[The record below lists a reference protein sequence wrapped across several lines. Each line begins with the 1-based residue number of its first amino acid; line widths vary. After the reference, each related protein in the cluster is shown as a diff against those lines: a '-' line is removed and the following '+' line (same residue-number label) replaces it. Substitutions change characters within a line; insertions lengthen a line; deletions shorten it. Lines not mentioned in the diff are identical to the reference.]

1 MATEGARVKLPI
13 ALTNLAHYTAPLR
26 RFGASSLGRLFVLA
40 IGMAAMT
47 AFTISDLQKSA
58 SFWLSACLW
67 CCLAYFAVEAYVR
80 AQAAFQA
87 GKARSY
93 LLSASGFVDLV
104 AIFPV
109 PIALAYGVAQP
120 TAWLS
125 ELIMGSQAGAEFAGL
140 RPACARVRARGKT
153 ARQRPGAVPDRA
165 VPLLRR
171 HACAGARRAA
181 RGIRLV
187 AAGAVVGGG
196 DADHDRIR
204 RRGAAHPFGPPAR
217 RLRHDLRHRHLR
229 IVDRYPGHRL
239 RRRKPAAQFHPDLG
253 SRQQGAV
260 LPDARPVGD
269 CRDHPYA
276 AAARSAGQDRG
287 DPPRPGRRLH
297 VFHRRRRSRSRRQTD
312 AGSAGNRSVLRRA
325 CAARQFG
332 PQRQCGD
339 DAAVDASDPR
349 SRRFPHA

>member
-1 MATEGARVKLPI
+1 MVLPRI
-13 ALTNLAHYTAPLR
+13 FCRRGLR
-26 RFGASSLGRLFVLA
+26 PCPGGISSRQ
-40 IGMAAMT
+40 
-47 AFTISDLQKSA
+47 SQK
-58 SFWLSACLW
+58 LSALGYGDRGPGR
-67 CCLAYFAVEAYVR
+67 YFSGPDCARLRCR
-80 AQAAFQA
+80 ATD
-87 GKARSY
+87 RM
-93 LLSASGFVDLV
+93 
-104 AIFPV
+104 
-109 PIALAYGVAQP
+109 AL
-120 TAWLS
+120 

-187 AAGAVVGGG
+187 AAGTVVGGG
-196 DADHDRIR
+196 DPDHDRIR

-229 IVDRYPGHRL
+229 IVDRYPGHRV

-253 SRQQGAV
+253 PRQQGAV

-269 CRDHPYA
+269 CRNHPYA
-276 AAARSAGQDRG
+276 AAARSAGEDRG

-312 AGSAGNRSVLRRA
+312 AGSAGNGSILRRA
-325 CAARQFG
+325 CACSAIRS
-332 PQRQCGD
+332 
-339 DAAVDASDPR
+339 AAPMW
-349 SRRFPHA
+349 